1 MLCVYGVMCRFS
13 AYCVSNKMFMFS
25 HTTKDTQHALV
36 KKILSPNVVF
46 AVYFE
51 IAGKSRD
58 AFTIGA
64 ILFLTHIYV
73 EIVSRFVLDFHELI

>member
-1 MLCVYGVMCRFS
+1 MHGVMCRFS

-46 AVYFE
+46 VVYFK
-51 IAGKSRD
+51 IAEERD
-58 AFTIGA
+58 AMRLQSMLYSFSQ
-64 ILFLTHIYV
+64 THMYV
-73 EIVSRFVLDFHELI
+73 EIVSRFALDFHELI